1 MEDVIDEFVEEIN
14 EEDELEHQI
23 VERQLVEGQPVEVQQ
38 QDGQL
43 AQGQLGEGQM
53 VEEKTRRKRG
63 RIDDPSK
70 NDNST
75 KNAPKRRKRRETKN
89 VEGQVNKPRQSE
101 KNTSILPT
109 LRNKLRKT
117 LGRSPRTLTTLKLSK
132 RLPGVACQGEHSKIV
147 AISKHIASQRN

>member
-101 KNTSILPT
+101 KE
-109 LRNKLRKT
+109 
-117 LGRSPRTLTTLKLSK
+117 
-132 RLPGVACQGEHSKIV
+132 VAP
-147 AISKHIASQRN
+147 AISNSTVSDPVVVAVADVPDLNLLNEGEQKA